1 MLDTKS
7 LSVPNLR
14 YLCFKDR
21 IFKIFENVGK
31 IFNLFV
37 LTIYLF
43 IVLYHIL
50 MYHVFGVN

>member
-21 IFKIFENVGK
+21 IFKIFKNVGK